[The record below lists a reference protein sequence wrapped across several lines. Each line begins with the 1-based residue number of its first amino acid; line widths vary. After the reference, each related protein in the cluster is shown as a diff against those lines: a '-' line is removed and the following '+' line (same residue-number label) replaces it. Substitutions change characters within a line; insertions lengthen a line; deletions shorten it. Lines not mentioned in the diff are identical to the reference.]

1 VTTDKF
7 LLAPK
12 VAHGLD
18 GNELLWFFTRGK
30 TSSGRSNWRERERER
45 ERRGGGGGG
54 RRVPIIGA
62 DCTVA
67 DQNLSKGD
75 KTNVNDSMYGH
86 RKQGETQNVVLSVR
100 VLKAK
105 TQETET
111 KIGRRENAS
120 QSELKF
126 FLFYWKIGC

>member
-1 VTTDKF
+1 LLDKI
-7 LLAPK
+7 LLTPK
-12 VAHGLD
+12 AAHGLD

-30 TSSGRSNWRERERER
+30 TSSGRSNWRDRDRDRE
-45 ERRGGGGGG
+45 G
-54 RRVPIIGA
+54 RWVPIIGA

-75 KTNVNDSMYGH
+75 KRKVNDSMNGR
-86 RKQGETQNVVLSVR
+86 RKQGETQNVVLSVK

-111 KIGRRENAS
+111 KIGIRENAS
-120 QSELKF
+120 QSELKL